1 MIMKAIK
8 YLLMSALLIGF
19 STGAVA
25 QDGTKADVE
34 AVKNLIKSNPADLV
48 KQVNAYYKKNKK
60 NAENLVAFG
69 RAFFEAKDT
78 ANAAVYARYALA
90 ASKNAYAP
98 AYVLLGDIAAM
109 GDDGGA
115 AALNYEQAIY
125 ADPKNPEPYFKYATV
140 YRKIDAEGAVAKLEE
155 LRQQRPDYPV
165 DALIGHLNY
174 LSMRYGPAIQAFAR
188 VPLADLQRRDYVE
201 YAFSGYLAKQYN
213 KAVEVCEA
221 GLKKEPVN
229 ATLNRLAMFCNT
241 EVKNYDAALKYADVL
256 FNKVDKDSVNI
267 SEMDHLYFAKALIGA
282 ERYDDA
288 IAELQKGLQIEAQ
301 EASAHSDL
309 FKTLSDAYKAKND
322 FTSAIDNYRKYL
334 ETSKDAE
341 ATEWA
346 GLGMLYMQYARASE
360 GEERAEIYKLAD
372 KAFAELIEKFPEAEE
387 YGLQQRG
394 YANANADPDMS
405 LGLAKPHFERLIELI
420 LAHDELTAVDN
431 NRLLDGYRY
440 LMGYYYKQK
449 DNENALL
456 YAKKQLELKP
466 DDEDLQK
473 VVESLEN
480 SVNRGK

>member
-1 MIMKAIK
+1 MKAIK
-8 YLLMSALLIGF
+8 YLLMSALLMGV
-19 STGAVA
+19 STAAMA

-34 AVKNLIKSNPADLV
+34 AVKSLIKSKPADLD
-48 KQVNAYYKKNKK
+48 KQLKDFYKKNKK

-90 ASKNAYAP
+90 ATKNSCAP
-98 AYVLLGDIAAM
+98 AYVLLGDIAAY

-125 ADPKNPEPYFKYATV
+125 ADPKNPEAYYKYATV

-174 LSMRYGPAIQAFAR
+174 LSMRYGPAIQAFGR

-201 YAFSGYLAKQYN
+201 YAFSGYLAKQYT
-213 KAVEVCEA
+213 KAIEICEA

-241 EVKNYDAALKYADVL
+241 ETKNYDAALRYADVL

-282 ERYDDA
+282 ERIDDA
-288 IAELQKGLQIEAQ
+288 IAELQKGLKIETE
-301 EASAHSDL
+301 EASAHAEL
-309 FKTLSDAYKAKND
+309 YNTLSDAYKAKKEY
-322 FTSAIDNYRKYL
+322 TSAIDNYRKYL
-334 ETSKDAE
+334 ETAKEAD

-346 GLGMLYMQYARASE
+346 GLGMLYMQYARNVE
-360 GEERAEIYKLAD
+360 NEVERADIYKLAD

-394 YANANADPDMS
+394 YANANADPKMTE
-405 LGLAKPHFERLIELI
+405 GLAKPHFERLIELI
-420 LAHDELTAVDN
+420 QAHEEKTAVDN
-431 NRLLDGYRY
+431 NRLLDCYRY
-440 LMGYYYKQK
+440 LMSYYYQQK
-449 DNENALL
+449 DNEKALE
-456 YAKKQLELKP
+456 YAQKQLELKP
-466 DDEDLQK
+466 DDADLLK
-473 VVESLEN
+473 VVESLTK
-480 SVNRGK
+480 SINRK